1 MAIFLNKCAM
11 LELNCEW
18 VHIFLN
24 WWPYSNCCL
33 KMNVIWNIAQC
44 GNSVLIGKGWFC
56 IQTMK
61 LHLWIINKCTHIL
74 SKDGMQRFF
83 DAFYYFLY
91 LLAFYVLCFLELNNS
106 QDLNPNIYVTQPY
119 THNKTARKNHV
130 TEWLSEHWTQMF
142 QMWAGLCIRSGVP

>member
-1 MAIFLNKCAM
+1 MCHAWIELRMDSHFFELVAIFKLLSENECNLKHCTVWQH
-11 LELNCEW
+11 C
-18 VHIFLN
+18 VN
-24 WWPYSNCCL
+24 WE
-33 KMNVIWNIAQC
+33 
-44 GNSVLIGKGWFC
+44 G

-74 SKDGMQRFF
+74 SKDDMQRFF

-119 THNKTARKNHV
+119 TQNKTARKNHV